1 MLLGWFFFATLIKF
15 LLCRKGFCYAIKTFA
30 TQKSLFLATLI
41 KFLLRKKAFFAT
53 SIKVVCFVFFCFL
66 FLWIFCFF
74 HYLCCNPVFLICD
87 SLFFATPVILLQFFF
102 LAFISFIF
110 APQFI
115 FVSNAVFYFCLKHWK
130 LSYPWFFFLFFLYF
144 SFAYFISICI
154 SVFFAAHF
162 FPFYIFFVFVF
173 YCYSTFLNIPH
184 ALSYLLLV
192 ASLLL
197 ATFFWPLLAM

>member
-1 MLLGWFFFATLIKF
+1 MLRKKVFF
-15 LLCRKGFCYAIKTFA
+15 GYANKIFA
-30 TQKSLFLATLI
+30 TQKS
-41 KFLLRKKAFFAT
+41 
-53 SIKVVCFVFFCFL
+53 FFCYRNKSCLFCFILLFVSLNFL
-66 FLWIFCFF
+66 FLSLSMLQPSFLYLWLTFF
-74 HYLCCNPVFLICD
+74 T
-87 SLFFATPVILLQFFF
+87 TPVILLQFFF

-110 APQFI
+110 APQFF
-115 FVSNAVFYFCLKHWK
+115 FVSNAVCYFCLKHWK
-130 LSYPWFFFLFFLYF
+130 LSYPWFFFLSFLYF